1 VLKADAS
8 VQFQQRDVEAVLD
21 VAEFGMKDDLSYFS
35 SDDCLLIQASD
46 SKAKLEA
53 LKGWRP

>member
-8 VQFQQRDVEAVLD
+8 VQFQQRNVEAVLD
-21 VAEFGMKDDLSYFS
+21 VAEFGMKNDASYFS
-35 SDDCLLIQASD
+35 SDDGLLIQASN

-53 LKGWRP
+53 VKDWRP